1 MDDIDDVVTVT
12 NDAPSIF
19 PIGDTVV
26 TFSATDAA
34 NNTGTATSMVTVA
47 PLPLPWTSGII
58 TTVAGTGTAGFS
70 GDGGPAI
77 SANLNSPIG
86 VVTDSQGN
94 LFISDFQNNRVRRVD
109 ATAGC

>member
-1 MDDIDDVVTVT
+1 M
-12 NDAPSIF
+12 NGAHLRRS
-19 PIGDTVV
+19 
-26 TFSATDAA
+26 SWHAH
-34 NNTGTATSMVTVA
+34 
-47 PLPLPWTSGII
+47 LPE
-58 TTVAGTGTAGFS
+58 
-70 GDGGPAI
+70 DPAI

>member
-34 NNTGTATSMVTVA
+34 NNTGTVVTVA

-86 VVTDSQGN
+86 VVTESQGN